1 MGEQP
6 TIDELL
12 DRAVGAINRGDRI
25 TADALAG
32 RVLAVDGANR
42 DAEDLLASPADSGEI
57 RRLTMLVA
65 DLVDSTALSTRVD
78 PEIYR
83 TVVGGYRDIVR
94 RIVTRFEGHIGST
107 KGDGLLAVFGHP
119 IAHEDD
125 AHRAVLAGIDNRK
138 LARLAKLAGA
148 PDVKQAG
155 VLMKARLGEDVD
167 RGQPLMEVHTA
178 SAAELAYA
186 LDYASGA
193 GDIVLVEDPT
203 YFVYMGTLEAAGA
216 RTVGIPTDDDGII
229 PEALDECLKSLE
241 AAGQLGRVKLLYVMT
256 YFQNPRGSSHS
267 WRRREQIYDIIER
280 YSTAHHNIFIIEDA
294 AYYELKFEGEDIPFL
309 KTLDPHNERVLL
321 TMTFSK
327 AFAPGLRLGYGY
339 VPAALTPHILNQK
352 GNHDFGSG
360 NLAQNII
367 YQALTT
373 GVFDRHSGM
382 LRERYRQKRDV
393 MLDVLRREFPS
404 EVHYLE
410 PHGGLY
416 VWVTLPDGVSSSPGS
431 RFFDEALAREVL
443 YVPGCY
449 CYAQEEGR
457 PKPDNQLRLCYG
469 YIEPEPMVEGLRR
482 LAAAC
487 AACLK

>member
-1 MGEQP
+1 LSKQDNDTVATLNDRQP
-6 TIDELL
+6 VLSARARRTQEPQISWLLKKPLENPAIISLAAGLVDQQTLPSRLVAQLVDELFA
-12 DRAVGAINRGDRI
+12 DDAAARRALQYGTTEGD
-25 TADALAG
+25 
-32 RVLAVDGANR
+32 ANLR
-42 DAEDLLASPADSGEI
+42 QLLAQ
-57 RRLTMLVA
+57 RLEALGVPGPIDPEDVVITNGSQQLLLLATDV
-65 DLVDSTALSTRVD
+65 LVD
-78 PEIYR
+78 P
-83 TVVGGYRDIVR
+83 
-94 RIVTRFEGHIGST
+94 
-107 KGDGLLAVFGHP
+107 
-119 IAHEDD
+119 
-125 AHRAVLAGIDNRK
+125 
-138 LARLAKLAGA
+138 
-148 PDVKQAG
+148 
-155 VLMKARLGEDVD
+155 
-167 RGQPLMEVHTA
+167 
-178 SAAELAYA
+178 
-186 LDYASGA
+186 

-216 RTVGIPTDDDGII
+216 QTVGIPTDDDGII
-229 PEALDECLKSLE
+229 PEALDECMKSLE

-256 YFQNPRGSSHS
+256 YFQNPKGSSHS
-267 WRRREQIYDIIER
+267 WRRRERIYDIIER

-294 AYYELKFEGEDIPFL
+294 AYYELKFEGEDVPFL

-339 VPAALTPHILNQK
+339 VPAALRPHILNQK

-373 GVFDRHSGM
+373 GVFDQHSGM

-416 VWVTLPDGVSSSPGS
+416 VWVTLPDGVSSSPGT

-487 AACLK
+487 AVCLK